1 MRYVTVLVYPA
12 EGEVHPVARRL
23 AEEPAVRRKAVHAVK
38 EVPDGTIVLFT
49 EIEGDVDRYG
59 ELMDASSEVITY
71 ATSGEDP
78 AYCYVQVEG
87 SPRTRRLLEFVQ
99 HRDFVV
105 RMPIEYTADG
115 GRRVTMVGREADFV
129 DAVAEP
135 PESIE
140 MELVST
146 GEYHPDAED
155 VFADLTDRQREV
167 LEAAI
172 RMGYYENPR
181 RATHEEIATEV
192 GVEPGTV
199 GKHLRN
205 VESRVFSKYVL

>member
-12 EGEVHPVARRL
+12 EGEVHPVERRL
-23 AEEPAVRRKAVHAVK
+23 AEEPTVRRKAVHAVK

-49 EIEGDVDRYG
+49 EIEGDVGRY
-59 ELMDASSEVITY
+59 EQLMDESPEIRTY

-87 SPRTRRLLEFVQ
+87 SPRTRQLIEFVQ

-105 RMPIEYTADG
+105 RMPIEYTENGA
-115 GRRVTMVGREADFV
+115 RQVTMVGHEADFAKALA
-129 DAVAEP
+129 DPPAEL
-135 PESIE
+135 EV
-140 MELVST
+140 ELLST
-146 GEYHPDAED
+146 GEYRPDAED
-155 VFADLTDRQREV
+155 IFADLTDRQREV
-167 LEAAI
+167 LETAI

-181 RATHEEIATEV
+181 RATHEEIAAEV